1 MRLYFEIQYTDKDG
15 TSRHSDQCMREM
27 DRKFLHDLLDEY
39 LDNFPQQKI
48 DDKSHLI
55 FEVCEGHVD
64 EEESLIPCS
73 Y

>member
-1 MRLYFEIQYTDKDG
+1 
-15 TSRHSDQCMREM
+15 MREM